1 MPKKKIPDEEKL
13 KPLRIFAEEGPY
25 GLTYLSILVQRK
37 KLKAK
42 KVGRNYY
49 TTKIWF
55 DAYMNKHAREN
66 KKAAPVMTDMNPV
79 ASVSVSDEDMVSKGL
94 WSSIRQKI
102 NKLNFWSGKPM
113 DAVSEAAEPT
123 E

>member
-79 ASVSVSDEDMVSKGL
+79 ASVSVSDEDMVSKDLGFRFML
-94 WSSIRQKI
+94 VILFIIVLKYSLDLRFELGAMS
-102 NKLNFWSGKPM
+102 
-113 DAVSEAAEPT
+113 
-123 E
+123 